1 MESMFEELYYGNIG
15 FDSGRYGP
23 DSPFVKA
30 ARVKVESMEKLE
42 ETLNDAEKEL
52 FDRFCEAESEIEGIT
67 TYDTYRSALKFG
79 ILFMMELF
87 TGCDPAGGSR
97 RAE

>member
-23 DSPFVKA
+23 ESPFVKA
-30 ARVKVESMEKLE
+30 ARVKAESMEKLA
-42 ETLNDAEKEL
+42 ETLNDTEKEL
-52 FDRFCEAESEIEGIT
+52 FDRFCEAESDMEGIT
-67 TYDTYRSALKFG
+67 RYDTYRSALKFG

-87 TGCDPAGGSR
+87 TGYEPADRGR